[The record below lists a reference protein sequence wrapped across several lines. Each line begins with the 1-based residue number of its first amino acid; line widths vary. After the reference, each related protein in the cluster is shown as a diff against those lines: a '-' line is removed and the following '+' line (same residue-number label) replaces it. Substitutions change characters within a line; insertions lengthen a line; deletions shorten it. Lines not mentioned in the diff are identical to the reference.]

1 MEIMRKLFGMFL
13 LLLIVSASLLID
25 YFVLLYLTIEEM
37 VVPSEARLYESKS
50 HVFKGACLS
59 DHNCGMVSWAASVE
73 ASVTAASALGAVE
86 WASFGP
92 ISLKIPCKIISSLET
107 TWNCHN

>member
-13 LLLIVSASLLID
+13 LLLIVSASQ
-25 YFVLLYLTIEEM
+25 EM

-59 DHNCGMVSWAASVE
+59 DHNCGMVCRNE
-73 ASVTAASALGAVE
+73 GFLGGKCRG
-86 WASFGP
+86 FRYRC
-92 ISLKIPCKIISSLET
+92 LCT
-107 TWNCHN
+107 RRC